1 MVRIFSIRRAVLSL
15 ILGFLLPLCYAFTLS
30 EAADYTG
37 KTPPDFMVMPFGW
50 PRPLWIFIMGR
61 QPTEADVMGGI
72 IFLAVCNIVFYGV
85 IVYVAL
91 LMLSVIRR
99 RRVDYEPPPQP
110 ERFRPRS
117 E

>member
-1 MVRIFSIRRAVLSL
+1 
-15 ILGFLLPLCYAFTLS
+15 
-30 EAADYTG
+30 
-37 KTPPDFMVMPFGW
+37 
-50 PRPLWIFIMGR
+50 
-61 QPTEADVMGGI
+61 MGGI